1 MIFIDRVT
9 QAAKTEVTPRD
20 ERLTMATPARSN
32 VKSWEDDRVQ
42 KWITPLL
49 LCAVLAGGYSY
60 WRNHLST
67 ASAKADQQAEE
78 TEAKAP
84 AQEGEPAVKVV
95 GPLAELMDK
104 AEKINPLR
112 QPDPVKPHS
121 SPYIGRSA
129 VGTSSVILHRTFTLT
144 ASANFPFE
152 IPAYAFRP
160 QLHGTYRSYVKQ
172 LGIQDDEDI
181 ANVDF
186 LILNAAQ
193 YADFVRGGGS
203 EAIFS
208 ADASHAQ
215 NVNFGLPPTQDH
227 AQKYYLVFHN
237 SPGGAAKK
245 LVQADFTVDF

>member
-1 MIFIDRVT
+1 M
-9 QAAKTEVTPRD
+9 
-20 ERLTMATPARSN
+20 
-32 VKSWEDDRVQ
+32 Q

-78 TEAKAP
+78 TETKPAP
-84 AQEGEPAVKVV
+84 QEGESAVKVV

-104 AEKINPLR
+104 AEQINPLR
-112 QPDPVKPHS
+112 RTEPAKTYTGHYVGQ
-121 SPYIGRSA
+121 SA
-129 VGTSSVILHRTFTLT
+129 VGTSRMILHKTFAVT
-144 ASANFPFE
+144 ASVNFPFE

-181 ANVDF
+181 ANIDF
-186 LILNAAQ
+186 LILNEAQ
-193 YADFVRGGGS
+193 YADFARGGGS
-203 EAIFS
+203 EAVFS
-208 ADASHAQ
+208 ADASHAE